1 MAPSYCFIFQPEE
14 SLIEVG
20 KLGIGELLW
29 DGKGRTQVMIVR
41 NVNADGVEV
50 EFTWSGDVKGMG
62 KAKGV
67 NGTIV
72 FTGKKI
78 APLSGL
84 GKGTTTGQGLMFT
97 AKDMVAIKSSG
108 YGNPKWKR
116 TKSVELWNFLT
127 SSQNLKW
134 INEIVAVVTQE
145 GDPAW
150 KEFQISINEWKQE

>member
-1 MAPSYCFIFQPEE
+1 LVPSYCFIFQSKE

-20 KLGIGELLW
+20 TLGIGEILW
-29 DGKGRTQVMIVR
+29 EGKGRTQIMIVR
-41 NVNADGVEV
+41 NVDAGGVEV
-50 EFTWSGDVKGMG
+50 EFTWSGDVKGRG

-67 NGTIV
+67 DGTIV
-72 FTGKKI
+72 FTGRKL

-97 AKDMVAIKSSG
+97 SKDMVAIKSSG

-116 TKSVELWNFLT
+116 TKSVELWSFLT
-127 SSQNLKW
+127 SSRKLKW

-150 KEFQISINEWKQE
+150 KEFEIEINEWKQE